1 MIKVIILINVALF
14 NYVYAELEESVD
26 GNIEW
31 VKSFMLNEH
40 NFASIDY
47 IAAYRIEVD
56 YSGKV
61 NGIMDPDE
69 GNFTRSK
76 SHVESTTNK
85 GNYFQCSLEIKKPEI
100 IANSKLI
107 RIENDG
113 SKIFEV
119 SYYIKAPFIWSF
131 EKDAEY
137 KVESLEFYGIDF
149 SSITKLQS
157 LNIETSYKSTADTFL
172 RGNLNKPIISNV
184 RVAKPIGPKKVR

>member
-61 NGIMDPDE
+61 NG
-69 GNFTRSK
+69 T
-76 SHVESTTNK
+76 
-85 GNYFQCSLEIKKPEI
+85 
-100 IANSKLI
+100 
-107 RIENDG
+107 
-113 SKIFEV
+113 
-119 SYYIKAPFIWSF
+119 
-131 EKDAEY
+131 
-137 KVESLEFYGIDF
+137 
-149 SSITKLQS
+149 
-157 LNIETSYKSTADTFL
+157 
-172 RGNLNKPIISNV
+172 
-184 RVAKPIGPKKVR
+184 